1 MVLPEIPDD
10 AIETLRQAS
19 VVVEYPWD
27 RYTVTMQRLAERIVP
42 VRSLRHPPP
51 YGFENTRRSW
61 PHSNRVEGQAG
72 AGEKLQ
78 GTPSR
83 IMALRIVSSFRMAA
97 TSATRLGRPLA
108 TSRL

>member
-1 MVLPEIPDD
+1 MHVRFASAEVAGGDPARAEDSSSLHRGWGFIVLDG
-10 AIETLRQAS
+10 
-19 VVVEYPWD
+19 
-27 RYTVTMQRLAERIVP
+27 
-42 VRSLRHPPP
+42 VR
-51 YGFENTRRSW
+51 G